1 MTPRAARA
9 FIDTDALCHNLG
21 VVRRYAPASRVLAM
35 VKADAYGHG
44 ALRCALALEAA
55 GADALGVVGVAGA
68 LRLREG
74 GLRAPLV
81 VLQGPR
87 RAQEIAAFPAA
98 GLQAVLHHDWQLE
111 ALAGWRGESLDAW
124 LKFDTGMGRLGFA
137 AERIDELLR
146 RVAALP
152 LRLQGL
158 MTHLACADEP
168 GNPHTAA
175 QLRGFAELGAGRG
188 LPLSVANSAGL
199 VAWPAA
205 RLDWVRC
212 GIMLYGASPFAA
224 GHPLQSELRPVMN
237 FESRL
242 IAVNRHRAGDSIGY
256 GATWRCP
263 RDLDLGLVA
272 VGYADGYPRAAPSGT
287 AVLVNGQRA
296 PLAGRVSMDS
306 LAVDLGDIAAVPGD
320 PVRLWGDGLPV
331 NEIATAA
338 GTIGYE
344 LLTRV
349 RAEALRAAARADH

>member
-9 FIDTDALCHNLG
+9 FIDTDALCHNLA

-44 ALRCALALEAA
+44 ALRCALALQAA
-55 GADALGVVGVAGA
+55 AVDALGVVGVAGA

-74 GLRAPLV
+74 GVRAPLL

-87 RAQEIAAFPAA
+87 RAEEIAAFPTAD
-98 GLQAVLHHDWQLE
+98 LQAVLHHDWQLE
-111 ALAGWRGESLDAW
+111 ALAGWRGAPLDAW

-137 AERIDELLR
+137 PRRIDELLR
-146 RVAALP
+146 RVASLP

-175 QLRGFAELGAGRG
+175 QLRCFAELGAGRG
-188 LPLSVANSAGL
+188 LALSASNSAGL

-224 GHPLQSELRPVMN
+224 GHPLQDELRPVMN
-237 FESRL
+237 FETRL
-242 IAVNRHRAGDSIGY
+242 LAVNRHRRGDSVGY
-256 GATWRCP
+256 GATWHCP

-272 VGYADGYPRAAPSGT
+272 VGYADGYPRAAPGGT
-287 AVLVNGQRA
+287 PVLVNGRRA
-296 PLAGRVSMDS
+296 ALAGRVSMDS
-306 LAVDLGDIAAVPGD
+306 LAVDLGDIEAGPGD

-331 NEIATAA
+331 NQIADAA
-338 GTIGYE
+338 GSIGYE

-349 RAEALRAAARADH
+349 RGSALRDAGDAD